1 MTKTNKTKK
10 ILDLFLKRH
19 WVEDKYE
26 NAVIRNSVIDFALEN
41 ETNYMRVLRG
51 DALCLDERRNE
62 NNELQQ
68 VIVTFVNE

>member
-1 MTKTNKTKK
+1 MTKTNKAKK
-10 ILDLFLKRH
+10 ILELFLKRDCSTNKA
-19 WVEDKYE
+19 EGTL
-26 NAVIRNSVIDFALEN
+26 IRNNIIDFALQN

-68 VIVTFVNE
+68 VIVTFVKE